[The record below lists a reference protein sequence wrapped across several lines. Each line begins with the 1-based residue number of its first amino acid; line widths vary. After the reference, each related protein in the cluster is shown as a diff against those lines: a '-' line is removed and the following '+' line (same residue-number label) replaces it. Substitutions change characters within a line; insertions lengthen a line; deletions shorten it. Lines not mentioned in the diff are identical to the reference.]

1 LTRVIRQPGDWIL
14 IGTVTSLWV
23 AGLNIS
29 NNATG
34 GAIYGNSGLKNAVN
48 DGKVNQSVSVTFG
61 VDGVGLLI
69 SIQESEPNGGQRTH
83 LLL

>member
-1 LTRVIRQPGDWIL
+1 MTRVIRQPGDWIL
-14 IGTVTSLWV
+14 IGTVISPWV

-34 GAIYGNSGLKNAVN
+34 GAIYGNNGLKNAVN